1 MTKDEALKMAI
12 EALEMH
18 VPYYIK
24 DKGCDALIACK
35 EALEQSALDW
45 MIKEKKLEHLKEQ
58 PEPRMFLDLSNSNGN
73 HPIEQPAQE
82 PVGKWESKCKC
93 DFRTKLVGD
102 GCKYCNTEE
111 YICKLHSDYDYLLEE
126 NEQLL
131 THPAPSW
138 RGLSDEEIF
147 NISEI
152 DEIRWEDGTIRMN
165 PFARAIEAKLKEK
178 NT

>member
-1 MTKDEALKMAI
+1 MTNVINKAITEFEVLSSFPQYDFDYVDLIKELKA
-12 EALEMH
+12 
-18 VPYYIK
+18 Y
-24 DKGCDALIACK
+24 K
-35 EALEQSALDW
+35 EAL
-45 MIKEKKLEHLKEQ
+45 
-58 PEPRMFLDLSNSNGN
+58 
-73 HPIEQPAQE
+73 EQPAQE
-82 PVGKWESKCKC
+82 PVGKWEGKCKC

-138 RGLSDEEIF
+138 QGLTDDEIEELGLDLSNPAGEFVGLSDWKI
-147 NISEI
+147 
-152 DEIRWEDGTIRMN
+152 
-165 PFARAIEAKLKEK
+165 FARAIEQSLKEK